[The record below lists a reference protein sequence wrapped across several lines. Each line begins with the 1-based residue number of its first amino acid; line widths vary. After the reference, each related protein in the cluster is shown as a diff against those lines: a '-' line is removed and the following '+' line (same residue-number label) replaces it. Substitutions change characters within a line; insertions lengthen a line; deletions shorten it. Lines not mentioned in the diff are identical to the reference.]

1 MVVVLANRSKRIF
14 REAGG
19 MVYIARDTYRFW
31 EGFMKMGI
39 KLAEV
44 LGDPGTLFSE
54 REWVV
59 IFVESVLSGS
69 GELTEEDRELAVE
82 LLLKY
87 EGSWNGLTEVEQGL
101 LDQLRDS

>member
-1 MVVVLANRSKRIF
+1 
-14 REAGG
+14 
-19 MVYIARDTYRFW
+19 
-31 EGFMKMGI
+31 MKMGI
-39 KLAEV
+39 KLVEV

-59 IFVESVLSGS
+59 IFVESVLSVS

-87 EGSWNGLTEVEQGL
+87 EGSGDGLTEVEQGL
-101 LDQLRDS
+101 LDQLRMS

>member
-1 MVVVLANRSKRIF
+1 
-14 REAGG
+14 
-19 MVYIARDTYRFW
+19 
-31 EGFMKMGI
+31 MKMGI

-69 GELTEEDRELAVE
+69 GELTEEDRELAME

-87 EGSWNGLTEVEQGL
+87 ECSGNGLTEVEQDL
-101 LDQLRDS
+101 LDQLRDR

>member
-1 MVVVLANRSKRIF
+1 MIHI
-14 REAGG
+14 EGG
-19 MVYIARDTYRFW
+19 FA
-31 EGFMKMGI
+31 KMGI

-59 IFVESVLSGS
+59 IFVENVLSGS
-69 GELTEEDRELAVE
+69 GELSVEDRELAVE

-101 LDQLRDS
+101 LDQLRGS

>member
-1 MVVVLANRSKRIF
+1 MDRVGSRL
-14 REAGG
+14 GG
-19 MVYIARDTYRFW
+19 LF
-31 EGFMKMGI
+31 EMGI
-39 KLAEV
+39 QLAEV

-87 EGSWNGLTEVEQGL
+87 EGSGNGLTEVEKGL
-101 LDQLRDS
+101 LDQLRDR